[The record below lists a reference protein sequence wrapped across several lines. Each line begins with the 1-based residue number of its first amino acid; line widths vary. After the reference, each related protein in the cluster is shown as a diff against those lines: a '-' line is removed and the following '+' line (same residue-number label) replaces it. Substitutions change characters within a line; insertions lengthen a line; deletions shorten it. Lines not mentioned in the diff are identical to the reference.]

1 MTSLQSLLTG
11 EMAVRSFAYHAHHVI
26 GRTDSDKSFCHPSL
40 VCVPQQNIKL
50 AMHARSGLPPDDK
63 SSYIC

>member
-26 GRTDSDKSFCHPSL
+26 GRTDSDKSFCRPSL
-40 VCVPQQNIKL
+40 FFVPRQNIKS
-50 AMHARSGLPPDDK
+50 AMHARSGLAPDDK
-63 SSYIC
+63 SSYIF